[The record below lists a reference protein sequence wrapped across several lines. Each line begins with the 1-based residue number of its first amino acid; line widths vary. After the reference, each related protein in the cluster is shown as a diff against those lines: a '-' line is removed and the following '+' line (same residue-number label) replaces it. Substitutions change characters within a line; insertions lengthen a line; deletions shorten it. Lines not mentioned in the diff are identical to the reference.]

1 MRTADKKIHIKKKR
15 KENLDL
21 IFATKK
27 SVKTQEEINKNVKR
41 LDK

>member
-1 MRTADKKIHIKKKR
+1 MRNADKKIHIKKKR

-21 IFATKK
+21 KFAAKK
-27 SVKTQEEINKNVKR
+27 TVKTQAEIDNNIKR